1 MMMARTQTALGA
13 LLLGLGAAAFSVAQP
28 VFAQASAPEALNVV
42 YGPFAPSREGDVDK
56 LERLYI
62 SLPAGASG
70 THYLRVFDPEFGG
83 DNDTIQGRSNSATQY
98 RFWGGEGAFT
108 ATPRPL
114 QVTDGA
120 GPLLYERNA
129 AISEPGEMLFE
140 RVYTDDPSEDG
151 QWITFTEFNPAQ
163 GEVVGDR
170 IYFRFDVRG
179 INGDDGNVFVAD
191 VSRSP
196 NAADQPAG
204 LKIVAFDPTIRW
216 PGFGGPVQTLLDAP
230 EDGQV
235 TVQTFDGALGTI
247 AIQTDYEDLPLRASG
262 QDDWA
267 VQTVTLADPQ
277 VAITF
282 SEGSEKP
289 NDMTLSAFDSAG
301 NALPLHMPITRADL
315 INRPTPVATGQ
326 PLSNCVSVAFDGS
339 ASNGADELT
348 YSWDFGDG
356 MSSTQPVIA
365 HSYAEPGRYEAMLS
379 ILDARSETPRGNR
392 VRLPVH
398 VRPAPV
404 SVPGADVVVAPG
416 EAVVFSGAAS
426 QASDAPIAR
435 YVWNFGDGNT
445 ASGMDVS
452 KTYDTPGVYRAVLR
466 VEDDSAHPCDFG
478 LATRQVTVNAA
489 PVAEAG
495 TDQTSIVGAT
505 VSFDGVSSYDVDGT
519 VASYSWDMGDGTVL
533 RGAAIDHA
541 FAGSG
546 TFTVTLMT
554 MDDSGV
560 ANNTATDTLV
570 VVVNAPPEPA
580 ISPLPRPVAV
590 GEVTNLTAATSVDPD
605 GEIVT
610 YMWEFGDGAMAE
622 GPDVQ
627 YAWTSAGV
635 KTVALTVTDNSG
647 TPSATQSIQM
657 DVVVSAAPTADA
669 GADQALTASVVRF
682 DGGGSADPDGKIAS
696 YQWEFGDGTTATGP
710 QVSHAYRAPGEY
722 EVTLVVRDDSGAPL
736 NQARDTMFVTIN
748 AVPLADAGPDI
759 IVMPNQPVGLD
770 AGFSVDPDGMISEM
784 LWTLPNGDMLAGQA
798 VETMFAE
805 AGLYR
810 IALEVRDDFKGGSA
824 SAYDEVVV
832 RVNAPPVAAIGPDLL
847 VEPGVPV
854 IFSGAN
860 AYDLD
865 GTIDSYR
872 WDFDDLA
879 EPVFGVVVERVFE
892 VSGIV
897 TAQLTIADS
906 SGALNATDVTDITV
920 RVNHAPVAEA
930 GAEVFTDQLYVDFDG
945 TASSDGDGDALIY
958 MWDFGDGS
966 DVVQGRTPRHV
977 FPRSGKFPVTLR
989 INDGTG
995 LGNATA
1001 SDALVVTIDA
1011 PPIAMAGGN
1020 RDVCSGDPILFD
1032 ASASLDPDGG
1042 LLRYMWDFGDGTSS
1056 TIVNPNKT
1064 YEQPG
1069 TYPVTLTV
1077 RDESGSS
1084 LGIDIDRIATLVRE
1098 GPISNAGADMTVRTN
1113 QNVRFDG
1120 SGSTDADGAVNA
1132 FNWSFGDGEN
1142 GSGET
1147 PVHVFEEP
1155 GTFVVTLAI
1164 TGDAQGQCSPIDRD
1178 QATVIVEA
1186 APVLA
1191 VIADEIMAAGMQ
1203 NSFEATL
1210 EGPDSEGATLAW
1222 TFSDGASFEGT
1233 SFTHSFTEPGAYT
1246 VSVTATLT
1254 GAAASGGAL
1263 TTERRITVNAQP
1275 TASFEAPAMVAA
1287 SDVVSFN
1294 ASASTDPD
1302 GALTTYL
1309 WDFGDGNSGTGLT
1322 ATHIFTEDGT
1332 YDVSLTVT
1340 DEAGVEN
1347 SSATLTSAV
1356 LVNPA
1361 PVAGLVNTDALC
1373 IGATTSWTSG
1383 FGDTVAASW
1392 DFGDG
1397 TKATGAEVSHAFAAA
1412 GLFPVSLSLDDGKGL
1427 PNSQR
1432 IEEIYAR
1439 VNSAPVAAAGPDL
1452 IVDPRV
1458 EVVFNAGG
1466 SGDIDGT
1473 ISDYTWTFSDGVV
1486 AQGARITR
1494 AFDASGPVDVTLV
1507 VTDNSGAAACAIGQD
1522 TAAILV
1528 NGAPSVDAGPDRSVP
1543 VGAAHDIIMFDASSA
1558 ADPDGQGVTIWWDF
1572 GDGASAS
1579 GAQVSH
1585 GYGAPGTYTVT
1596 VTARDATGLASGVTT
1611 DTATITA
1618 EGRGN

>member
-13 LLLGLGAAAFSVAQP
+13 LLLGLGAAALPIAQP
-28 VFAQASAPEALNVV
+28 AFAQATAPEALNVV

-62 SLPAGASG
+62 SLPADATG
-70 THYLRVFDPEFGG
+70 THYLRVFDPEYGG

-108 ATPRPL
+108 ATPRPV

-120 GPLLYERNA
+120 GALPFDRNA
-129 AISEPGEMLFE
+129 EIAEPGEMLFE
-140 RVYTDDPSEDG
+140 RVYRDDPSEDG
-151 QWITFTEFNPAQ
+151 QWITFTEFDPTQ

-170 IYFRFDVRG
+170 LYFRLDVRG
-179 INGDDGNVFVAD
+179 IGGDDGNVFIAD
-191 VSRSP
+191 ISRNP
-196 NAADQPAG
+196 NAADQPLG
-204 LKIVAFDPTIRW
+204 LEITAYDPTIRW
-216 PGFGGPVQTLLDAP
+216 PGFGAPVQTLLDAP

-235 TVQTFDGALGTI
+235 TVQTFDGAMGTI
-247 AIQTDYEDLPLRASG
+247 AIQTDYEDLPLRTSG

-277 VAITF
+277 VAITLVD
-282 SEGSEKP
+282 GLEKP
-289 NDMTLSAFDSAG
+289 NDITLSAFDSAG

-315 INRPTPVATGQ
+315 IDRPTPVATAQ

-348 YSWDFGDG
+348 YRWDFGDG
-356 MSSTQPVIA
+356 ISSQQPVIA

-379 ILDARSETPRGNR
+379 ILDARSDTPRGNR
-392 VRLPVH
+392 LRLPVH

-404 SVPGADVVVAPG
+404 AMPGDDIVVAPG
-416 EAVVFSGAAS
+416 EAVAFSGAAS
-426 QASDAPIAR
+426 QASDEAIAR
-435 YVWNFGDGNT
+435 YIWNFGDGNT
-445 ASGMDVS
+445 AAGMDIT
-452 KTYDTPGVYRAVLR
+452 KTYDTPGIYRAVLR
-466 VEDDSAHPCDFG
+466 VEDDSNHPCDFG

-505 VSFDGVSSYDVDGT
+505 VSFDGSSSYDVDGD

-533 RGAAIDHA
+533 SGAAIDHV

-546 TFTVTLMT
+546 TFTVTLTT
-554 MDDSGV
+554 MDDTGV

-580 ISPLPRPVAV
+580 IASLPRPVAV
-590 GEVTNLTAATSVDPD
+590 GEVTSLTAAASVDPD

-627 YAWTSAGV
+627 YAWTTPGV

-647 TPSATQSIQM
+647 TPSATQSTQM
-657 DVVVSAAPTADA
+657 AVVVSAAPTADA
-669 GADQALTASVVRF
+669 GPDQALTASVVRF
-682 DGGGSADPDGKIAS
+682 DGGGSADPDGTIAS
-696 YQWEFGDGTTATGP
+696 YQWEFGDGTVATGP

-759 IVMPNQPVGLD
+759 IVTPDQPFALD
-770 AGFSVDPDGMISEM
+770 AGFSVDPDGMIAEM
-784 LWTLPNGDMLAGQA
+784 LWTLPNGEMLAGQS
-798 VETMFAE
+798 VETRFAE

-832 RVNAPPVAAIGPDLL
+832 RVNAPPVAVIGPDLL

-879 EPVFGVVVERVFE
+879 EPVFGQVVERVFE
-892 VSGIV
+892 APGIV

-906 SGALNATDVTDITV
+906 SAALNATDVTDITV

-930 GAEVFTDQLYVDFDG
+930 GAEIFTDQLYVDFDG

-958 MWDFGDGS
+958 TWDFGDGS
-966 DVVQGRTPRHV
+966 PAVQGRTPRHV

-989 INDGTG
+989 IDDGTG
-995 LGNATA
+995 LGNAAA

-1042 LLRYMWDFGDGTSS
+1042 LLRYLWEFGDGTSS

-1077 RDESGSS
+1077 RDESGSP
-1084 LGIDIDRIATLVRE
+1084 LGIDSDRIAALVRE
-1098 GPISNAGADMTVRTN
+1098 GPIADAGVDMVVRTN

-1132 FNWSFGDGEN
+1132 FNWTFGDGES

-1147 PVHVFEEP
+1147 PVHAFEEP
-1155 GTFVVTLAI
+1155 GTYVVTLTI
-1164 TGDAQGQCSPIDRD
+1164 TGDAQGQCSPIDSD
-1178 QATVIVEA
+1178 QMTIVVEA

-1191 VIADEIMAAGMQ
+1191 VIADDIMAAGMQ

-1222 TFSDGASFEGT
+1222 TFSDGTSFEGA
-1233 SFTHSFTEPGAYT
+1233 SVTHAFAEPGEYI
-1246 VSVTATLT
+1246 VSVAATLT
-1254 GAAASGGAL
+1254 GAAASGGTL
-1263 TTERRITVNAQP
+1263 TTERRIIVNAQP
-1275 TASFEAPAMVAA
+1275 SAAFEGPEKVAA
-1287 SDVVSFN
+1287 GDVISFD
-1294 ASASTDPD
+1294 ASASADPD
-1302 GALTTYL
+1302 GALTAYM
-1309 WDFGDGNSGTGLT
+1309 WDFGDGNTGTGLT
-1322 ATHIFTEDGT
+1322 ATHIYIEDGS
-1332 YDVSLTVT
+1332 YAVSLTVT

-1347 SSATLTSAV
+1347 SSATLMRAIM
-1356 LVNPA
+1356 VNPA
-1361 PVAGLVNTDALC
+1361 PVAGLVNTGALC
-1373 IGATTSWTSG
+1373 IGAATSWTSG

-1397 TKATGAEVSHAFAAA
+1397 TTASGSEVSHTFEAA

-1439 VNSAPVAAAGPDL
+1439 VNSAPVAAAGPDR
-1452 IVDPRV
+1452 IVDPGA
-1458 EVVFNAGG
+1458 EVVFDAGA
-1466 SGDIDGT
+1466 SGDIDGVIT
-1473 ISDYTWTFSDGVV
+1473 DYTWTFSDGVV

-1494 AFDASGPVDVTLV
+1494 VFDASGPVDVTLV
-1507 VTDNSGAAACAIGQD
+1507 VTDDSGAAACAVGQD
-1522 TAAILV
+1522 SAAILV

-1543 VGAAHDIIMFDASSA
+1543 VGAAHDTLMFDASA
-1558 ADPDGQGVTIWWDF
+1558 ASDPDGQGVTLWWDF

-1585 GYGAPGTYTVT
+1585 RYGAPGVYTVT

-1618 EGRGN
+1618 EGR